1 MDADGDRVVFFSV
14 PHYRGFKAL
23 VDGVPTEILKVN
35 YGQMAV
41 KVGKGAHEIEFKYYP
56 AGLKA
61 GMTVEVRIYSGCS
74 YAGKLSSNRR
84 YREARR
90 VSAMT
95 VRRACSAL
103 PTTCTTMATSWDPRL
118 VSALLLSSI
127 CHLLI

>member
-1 MDADGDRVVFFSV
+1 MAAFNND
-14 PHYRGFKAL
+14 L
-23 VDGVPTEILKVN
+23 VIRYLDT
-35 YGQMAV
+35 MAV
-41 KVGKGAHEIEFKYYP
+41 KDDGCEVVF
-56 AGLKA
+56 KA

-103 PTTCTTMATSWDPRL
+103 PITCTTMATSWDPRL
-118 VSALLLSSI
+118 VSALLLRSI
-127 CHLLI
+127 CHLII